1 MINTPQRWMSRAFTL
16 FFLNFLVLTLG
27 LSNLWA
33 GQPAG
38 PKVSLR
44 GVPGISTVAGNGIG
58 GSTGDG
64 GAATAGELQYPY
76 GLALDSAGNIYIAD
90 TQNFTVR
97 VVNTQSTAITVAGI
111 GIQPGNIATV
121 AGVLGSSGNSGD
133 GGAATSAQF
142 GAIYGIAVDGSGNI
156 YIADE
161 SYSYVRKISGSGIIT
176 TVAGNGTCNYGG
188 SNGDGGPA
196 TSASVGCGYG
206 IAVDASGNLFLSD
219 ISGGR
224 IREVN
229 TQGIISTVA
238 GSGSD
243 FDGCG
248 GSTGGTGDGGP
259 ANQATLNCPIGV
271 HVDSNGNPYFADY
284 YGQTVRYI
292 NLQNVA
298 ITVAGVTI
306 QPGNIDR
313 LAGNQNPG
321 YSGDGGPA
329 VSAEL
334 SNPWDVVIDGA
345 GNVYISDSENDVV
358 RKVDSNG
365 TITTFAG
372 IFNNWGYG
380 GDGGPADAAALSQPA
395 GLALDSF
402 RNLYVA
408 DSSNSVI
415 RKISGNS
422 GGDSVDF
429 GAVALT
435 SNTVQAVTLY
445 MNQAV
450 TISNVQSNGDFVAG
464 VTPNIRAHAASSRP
478 GPRSKHLPAGVLKLM
493 RNLKPRTNS
502 TPATVAHIPEN
513 GCIGTFAQ
521 GDICRM
527 DVQFTP
533 TQPGPRWFQL
543 TATDSD
549 QTTYTFGLTGTGL
562 GSLVSITPGIISTP
576 PGAAGVGAAT
586 GMVRDDSGNTFVTY
600 YQGDIVSK
608 VTPQGVVSVVAGIP
622 NAAGYDGDGGLATSA
637 HLNDPIGITLDS
649 VGNLYIADVFNNV
662 IRKVDTNGIITTV
675 AGQGTAGYSG
685 DGSLATNAELS
696 NPMAVLADTVG
707 NLYIGDTFNNV
718 VRKVDLTGKITTIAG
733 TGAGA
738 GTGSWA
744 LADPNGGSGG
754 DGGPATQAQL
764 NGPIGMALDGNG
776 NLYIADTW
784 NGAVRRVD
792 GTGTISVVAGLC
804 AEGCQSGYTGNGGP
818 ATEAELNLPF
828 GVAVDAAGDFYVA
841 DTGNGAIRKIDA
853 TGVITTVAGNQQQ
866 SGLRAQAIHWYSQAK
881 VAKTGAH
888 SLGSLGDGGLA
899 TNATIN
905 TPVSVSV
912 DDNGNFYLT
921 DVNVGVR
928 MVNVSTSDMNFG
940 SINPASTS
948 ASQTVT
954 VSDAGNAALNFSQIS
969 LAANFGWGSE
979 VLCSISVP
987 VTPGN
992 SCPLVAAFAPPAGG
1006 NYSGSIVLTD
1016 DALNSPHS
1024 ITMEGVGNQ
1033 PDYSITANPTTLTLH
1048 QGQTGTA
1055 TLTVTPIFGYTGT
1068 IQFACTGLPAYST
1081 CSFLPTSAVFD
1092 GNTDPISVTL
1102 TVNTTGPAT
1111 SASVTAPV
1119 SRPNQTPG
1127 SPLYAWLLPAGLV
1140 GVVLLGAGD
1149 VRRGRKR
1156 PRVLPMLFVFA
1167 LLTGVMFLNACA
1179 TGGQTTTKTNPPPP
1193 PPPPPVLVTPLG
1205 TYSALVAATAT
1216 GGSGHTAAITI
1227 TVVK

>member
-16 FFLNFLVLTLG
+16 SFLNLLVLTLG

-33 GQPAG
+33 VPRTG

-44 GVPGISTVAGNGIG
+44 GVPGINTIVGNGIG
-58 GSTGDG
+58 GASGDG
-64 GAATAGELQYPY
+64 GAAAAAELQYPY
-76 GLALDSAGNIYIAD
+76 GVALDSAGNIYIAD
-90 TQNFTVR
+90 SENFAVR

-111 GIQPGNIATV
+111 TIQPGNIATV
-121 AGVLGSSGNSGD
+121 AGTPGSPGNSGD

-142 GAIYGIAVDGSGNI
+142 GSAYSIAVDGGGNI
-156 YIADE
+156 YVVDE
-161 SYSYVRKISGSGIIT
+161 SYSYVRKISSSGIIT
-176 TVAGNGTCNYGG
+176 TVAGNGTCNYGA

-196 TSASVGCGYG
+196 TSASIGCAYG

-219 ISGGR
+219 TSGGR

-229 TQGIISTVA
+229 TQGIIRTVS
-238 GSGSD
+238 GSGNEET
-243 FDGCG
+243 GCG
-248 GSTGGTGDGGP
+248 SASSTGDGGP
-259 ANQATLNCPIGV
+259 ANQATLDCPIGV

-284 YGQTVRYI
+284 YDQTVRYI
-292 NLQNVA
+292 NLQDVP

-306 QPGNIDR
+306 QPGDIDR
-313 LAGNQNPG
+313 LAGNQNAG

-334 SNPWDVVIDGA
+334 YYPWDVVIDSA
-345 GNVYISDSENDVV
+345 GNVYISDSQNDVV

-372 IFNNWGYG
+372 TFNSWGYS
-380 GDGGPADAAALSQPA
+380 GDGGPADAAAFNQPA
-395 GLALDSF
+395 GLAVDSF

-422 GGDSVDF
+422 GANTVDF
-429 GAVALT
+429 GAVALAG
-435 SNTVQAVTLY
+435 NTVQAVTLY

-450 TISNVQSNGDFVAG
+450 TISNVQSGGDFIAG
-464 VTPNIRAHAASSRP
+464 LTPNIRAHAASSHP
-478 GPRSKHLPAGVLKLM
+478 GPRSQHLPAALLKLQ

-502 TPATVAHIPEN
+502 APAAVAHVEAN

-521 GDICRM
+521 GDICIM

-543 TATDSD
+543 NATDSD
-549 QTTYTFGLTGTGL
+549 QTTYSFGLTGTGV

-576 PGAAGVGAAT
+576 PGAASVGAAT
-586 GMVRDDSGNTFVTY
+586 GMVRDDSGNTFVTD
-600 YQGDIVSK
+600 YQGDVVSK
-608 VTPQGVVSVVAGIP
+608 VTSQGVVTIVAGVP

-685 DGSLATNAELS
+685 DGSLATNAELN
-696 NPMAVLADTVG
+696 NPLAVLADAVG

-718 VRKVDLTGKITTIAG
+718 VRKVDLTGKITTLAG

-738 GTGSWA
+738 GTGSWG

-754 DGGPATQAQL
+754 DGGPAAQAQL
-764 NGPIGMALDGNG
+764 NGPTGMALDGNG

-804 AEGCQSGYTGNGGP
+804 GEGCQSGYTGNGGP

-828 GVAVDAAGDFYVA
+828 DVALDAAGDFYVA
-841 DTGNGAIRKIDA
+841 DTGNGAIRKVDGN
-853 TGVITTVAGNQQQ
+853 GVITTVAGNQQQ
-866 SGLRAQAIHWYSQAK
+866 SGLQAQAVNWYSQAK
-881 VAKTGAH
+881 VKKASAH
-888 SLGSLGDGGLA
+888 PLDSLGDGSLA

-940 SINPASTS
+940 SINGASTS
-948 ASQTVT
+948 ASRTVT
-954 VSDAGNAALNFSQIS
+954 VSDTGNATLNFSQIS
-969 LAANFGWGSE
+969 LAASFGWGSD

-987 VTPGN
+987 LTPGN
-992 SCPLVAAFAPPAGG
+992 SCPLVADFAPPAGG
-1006 NYSGSIVLTD
+1006 SYSGSIVLTD
-1016 DALNSPHS
+1016 DAPNSPQS
-1024 ITMEGVGNQ
+1024 ITMEGVATQ
-1033 PDYSITANPTTLTLH
+1033 PDYGITANPTTLTLH

-1102 TVNTTGPAT
+1102 TVNTTGTAT

-1149 VRRGRKR
+1149 LRRGGKR
-1156 PRVLPMLFVFA
+1156 PRVLPMLFAFA
-1167 LLTGVMFLNACA
+1167 LLSSVMFLNGCA
-1179 TGGQTTTKTNPPPP
+1179 TGTQTTTPTNPPP

-1205 TYSALVAATAT
+1205 TYSTVVAATAT
-1216 GGSGHTAAITI
+1216 GGNGHTAAITI
-1227 TVVK
+1227 TIVK

>member
-16 FFLNFLVLTLG
+16 FFLNVLVLTLG

-33 GQPAG
+33 RPAG

-44 GVPGISTVAGNGIG
+44 GVPIINTIAGNGIG
-58 GSTGDG
+58 GGTGDG
-64 GAATAGELQYPY
+64 AAAAAAELQYPS
-76 GLALDSAGNIYIAD
+76 GVTLDRAGNIYIAD
-90 TQNFTVR
+90 SENYAVR
-97 VVNTQSTAITVAGI
+97 VVNTQRTAITVAGI
-111 GIQPGNIATV
+111 SIQPGNIATV
-121 AGVLGSSGNSGD
+121 AGTLGTSGNSGN
-133 GGAATSAQF
+133 GGAATSAQI
-142 GAIYGIAVDGSGNI
+142 GWVNGIAVDGNGNI

-161 SYSYVRKISGSGIIT
+161 SNSFVRKISSSGVIT
-176 TVAGNGTCNYGG
+176 IVAGNGLC
-188 SNGDGGPA
+188 SNGTGQDGDGGPA
-196 TSASVGCGYG
+196 TLATVGCGYG
-206 IAVDASGNLFLSD
+206 VAVDASGNLFLSD
-219 ISGGR
+219 TSAGR

-229 TQGIISTVA
+229 TQGIISTIA
-238 GSGSD
+238 GSGSEG
-243 FDGCG
+243 DGCG
-248 GSTGGTGDGGP
+248 STGSTGDGGP
-259 ANQATLNCPIGV
+259 ADQSTLGCPLGV

-284 YGQTVRYI
+284 FGQTVRYI

-298 ITVAGVTI
+298 ITVAGITI
-306 QPGNIDR
+306 QPGDIDR
-313 LAGNQNPG
+313 IAGNQTPG

-334 SNPWDVVIDGA
+334 YYPWDVVIDGA
-345 GNVYISDSENDVV
+345 GNAYISDSMNDVI
-358 RKVDSNG
+358 RKVDLNG

-372 IFNNWGYG
+372 TFDNPGYS
-380 GDGGPADAAALSQPA
+380 GDGGPADAAAFSQPA
-395 GLALDSF
+395 SLAVDRFS
-402 RNLYVA
+402 NLYVA
-408 DSSNSVI
+408 DSGNSVI

-422 GGDSVDF
+422 GDSVDF
-429 GAVALT
+429 GAVALA
-435 SNTVQAVTLY
+435 SNIIQAVTLH
-445 MNQAV
+445 MRQAV
-450 TISNVQSNGDFVAG
+450 TISNVQSSGDFVAG
-464 VTPNIRAHAASSRP
+464 VTPGIRAHAASSRP
-478 GPRSKHLPAGVLKLM
+478 RPRTKYLPAALLKL
-493 RNLKPRTNS
+493 RSNLKPRTDA
-502 TPATVAHIPEN
+502 TPAAVAHVEAN
-513 GCIGTFAQ
+513 GCIGTFAP

-549 QTTYTFGLTGTGL
+549 QTTYTFGLTGTGV
-562 GSLVSITPGIISTP
+562 GSLVSITPGFISTP
-576 PGAAGVGAAT
+576 PGGAGVGAAT
-586 GMVRDDSGNTFVTY
+586 GMVRDDFGNTFVAD
-600 YQGDIVSK
+600 YQGDVVSK
-608 VTPQGVVSVVAGIP
+608 ITPQGVVSVVAGIP
-622 NAAGYDGDGGLATSA
+622 SAAGYDGDGGLATSA
-637 HLNDPIGITLDS
+637 HLNDPIGLTLDS

-685 DGSLATNAELS
+685 DGGLATNAELN
-696 NPMAVLADTVG
+696 NPLAVLADTVG

-738 GTGSWA
+738 GTGSWS

-764 NGPIGMALDGNG
+764 NGPNGMALDGNG

-804 AEGCQSGYTGNGGP
+804 GEGCQSGYTGDGGP

-828 GVAVDAAGDFYVA
+828 GLAVDPAGDFYVA
-841 DTGNGAIRKIDA
+841 DTGNRAIRKIDVN
-853 TGVITTVAGNQQQ
+853 GVITTVAGNQQQ
-866 SGLRAQAIHWYSQAK
+866 SDLRAQAIHWYSQAK
-881 VAKTGAH
+881 VEKNGAH

-954 VSDAGNAALNFSQIS
+954 VSDAGNATLNFSQIS

-979 VLCSISVP
+979 VLCSVEVP
-987 VTPGN
+987 LTSGN
-992 SCPLVAAFAPPAGG
+992 SCPLVASFAPPAGG
-1006 NYSGSIVLTD
+1006 NYSGSIILTD

-1024 ITMEGVGNQ
+1024 VTMEGVGTQ
-1033 PDYSITANPTTLTLH
+1033 PAYSITANPTTLTLH

-1068 IQFACTGLPAYST
+1068 IQFACSSLPAYST

-1102 TVNTTGPAT
+1102 TVNTTGPAA

-1119 SRPNQTPG
+1119 SRSNQTPG
-1127 SPLYAWLLPAGLV
+1127 SPLYAWLLPVGLV

-1156 PRVLPMLFVFA
+1156 PRVLPMLFAFA
-1167 LLTGVMFLNACA
+1167 LLTGVMFLNGCA
-1179 TGGQTTTKTNPPPP
+1179 TGAQTTTPPPP
-1193 PPPPPVLVTPLG
+1193 PPPPPALVTPLG
-1205 TYSALVAATAT
+1205 TYSAVVTATAT
-1216 GGSGHTAAITI
+1216 GGSGHTTAITI